1 MKKVIVIYWSGTGN
15 TEEMAKAVAKG
26 AQNSTTEV
34 QLVSV
39 DEATTSMIKQAD
51 AIALGCPSMGAEV
64 LEESTMEPFVSE
76 IEGLVAGKSMVL
88 FGSYGWGNGEWM
100 EDWVARMNQCGAKVL
115 GDGLIILN
123 TPDENGLAECEKLG
137 SQLVS

>member
-15 TEEMAKAVAKG
+15 TEAMAKAVAEG
-26 AQNSTTEV
+26 AKNTATEI

-76 IEGLVAGKSMVL
+76 IEGFVAGKPMVL

-123 TPDENGLAECEKLG
+123 APDENGLAECEKLG
-137 SQLVS
+137 SLLHS